1 MIRFAAALLSLTL
14 MAGAAQAVDA
24 ARSGFWNLGFDQP
37 DASGKH
43 PAAWYTLENGVKVTR
58 ECTPACALRFTGE
71 RAGQGGQVSQWID
84 GDGGRTGRR
93 VVLTGRVRSER
104 FAGTFQPAVIATVT
118 GRTVISENPFANA
131 ARGST
136 GWQDFEVSLPIVP
149 GTTQLA
155 IGVFVQGPGSV
166 WVDRLDVRFD
176 DGAPVTAREVPV
188 APRPVPSQALLDDDA
203 LRLPTAD
210 IPAVNA
216 GWRADVLAR
225 RQPIRSLFSDDFS
238 DLQFLKPLLAGKRV
252 VQLGENGHGVAEFNW
267 MKVRLVK
274 FLHQELG
281 YDVIAFE
288 SSLPQ
293 CFDAD
298 AAAAR
303 LKANMLLAHC
313 IFTIWA
319 TSEVL
324 PLFDYIKASR
334 AGSKPLSLAGFD
346 TQFSAVPLVKQ
357 GERLH
362 DMLAA
367 VDSPLA
373 AQAKELLEQLS
384 RNPATA
390 DKRLPSFLREAAA
403 VLEKNRGRLGGKGY
417 AATLIDLKIQ
427 SLRSHQRL
435 IEQVSAPRTGNA
447 SHNLRDEGMAAN
459 LNFLLDTLYSGRKVI
474 VWAHNNHIAYDG
486 GPGKFTSMGSH
497 LARKRKD
504 ELYTIGLYMGRGAA
518 AQNDGSH
525 YAIAPPGA
533 GSLEAVLANG
543 LWKYSFVDLKADAK
557 SWPNSPMNVRDWGT
571 VPEVITPARSYDGL
585 IYIDT
590 VTPPDRL

>member
-1 MIRFAAALLSLTL
+1 MNRFAAALLASLL
-14 MAGAAQAVDA
+14 MGGAAQAAKPMFGNLSLEQA
-24 ARSGFWNLGFDQP
+24 APGDGADRPLNWQVWEF
-37 DASGKH
+37 
-43 PAAWYTLENGVKVTR
+43 GVKVTR
-58 ECTPACALRFTGE
+58 ECAPRCALRFSGE
-71 RAGQGGQVSQWID
+71 RREQYAIANQWVAVD
-84 GDGGRTGRR
+84 GTQAGRR
-93 VVLTGRVRSER
+93 VVLSGRLRSEG
-104 FAGTFQPAVIATVT
+104 FEGNVLPSVGATVN
-118 GRTVISENPFANA
+118 GQQIVSEFADA
-131 ARGST
+131 DKPRGT
-136 GWQDFEVSLPIVP
+136 TDWREFKTSLPIVA
-149 GTTQLA
+149 GATK
-155 IGVFVQGPGSV
+155 IGIGIMVAGRGSV
-166 WVDRLDVRFD
+166 WVDSLDVRFE
-176 DGAPVTAREVPV
+176 DGAPLTAPEVKLP
-188 APRPVPSQALLDDDA
+188 PRPAPSQALLDDDA
-203 LRLPTAD
+203 LRLAASS
-210 IPAVNA
+210 IPAVSDA
-216 GWRADVLAR
+216 WRTDVLAR
-225 RQPIRSLFSDDFS
+225 RQAIRSLFSDDFS
-238 DLQFLKPLLAGKRV
+238 DLQFLKPLLEGKRV

-303 LKANMLLAHC
+303 LKANMLMAHC
-313 IFTIWA
+313 IFSIWA

-324 PLFDYIKASR
+324 PLFDYIKQSR
-334 AGSKPLSLAGFD
+334 AGGKPLTLAGFD
-346 TQFSAVPLVKQ
+346 TQFSAVHLVKQ

-373 AQAKELLEQLS
+373 AQAKELLTQLS

-390 DKRLPSFLREAAA
+390 DKRLPAFLQEAAA
-403 VLEKNRGRLGGKGY
+403 VLDKHRSRLGDKGY
-417 AATLIDLKIQ
+417 AAAVIDLKIQ
-427 SLRSHQRL
+427 SLRSWQRL

-447 SHNLRDEGMAAN
+447 SDNVRDEGMAAN
-459 LNFLLDTLYSGRKVI
+459 LNFLLDTLYPGRKVI
-474 VWAHNNHIAYDG
+474 VWAHNNHIAYDK
-486 GPGKFTSMGSH
+486 GPGKFTSMGAH

-518 AQNDGSH
+518 AQNDGAH
-525 YAIAPPGA
+525 YAIAPAGA

-543 LWKYSFVDLKADAK
+543 GWKYSFVDLKADAK
-557 SWPNSPMNVRDWGT
+557 AWPNLPMNVRDWGT
-571 VPEVITPARSYDGL
+571 AAEVITPARSYDGL